1 MKGGIINPE
10 IWNRDKTAGICRN
23 ILVILKEAPCSDKF
37 DLRGHIIDG
46 AKGNTYNNVAMWVF
60 LLRHF
65 RRDNVDVSIR
75 EAHRKKNP
83 SGPFHFVR

>member
-23 ILVILKEAPCSDKF
+23 ILVILKEAPCSDEF

-83 SGPFHFVR
+83 SGSFHFVR